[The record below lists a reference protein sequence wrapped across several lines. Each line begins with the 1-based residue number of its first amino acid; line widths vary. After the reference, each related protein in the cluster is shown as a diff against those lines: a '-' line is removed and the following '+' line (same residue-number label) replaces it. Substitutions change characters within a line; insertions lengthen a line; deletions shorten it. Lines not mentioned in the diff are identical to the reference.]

1 MPEKEITI
9 GGRGYRV
16 AFDDGQ
22 EAALNTAAGFL
33 NSQATTLL
41 GAVGQ
46 LPESRMLLMS
56 GLMLADQMLEH
67 SKEMKALEDKIRAT
81 ELRAERA
88 EAEAAKTPAPAAAP
102 APIVEPQADML
113 DEEEERSARE
123 LLEQM
128 LLELE
133 ALADDLEAVE

>member
-22 EAALNTAAGFL
+22 EAALDTAAGYL
-33 NSQATTLL
+33 SAQAKTLL
-41 GAVGQ
+41 DAVGQ
-46 LPESRMLLMS
+46 IPESRMLLMS
-56 GLMLADQMLEH
+56 GLMLADHMVEH
-67 SKEMKALEDKIRAT
+67 AKEMKALEEKIRAT

-88 EAEAAKTPAPAAAP
+88 EAEAAKATPAAPTPA
-102 APIVEPQADML
+102 EPDPQTAL
-113 DEEEERSARE
+113 FEEEERSARE

-128 LLELE
+128 VLELE

>member
-22 EAALNTAAGFL
+22 EAALDTAAGYL
-33 NSQATTLL
+33 DGQARTLL
-41 GAVGQ
+41 AAVGQ
-46 LPESRMLLMS
+46 IPESRMLLMS

-67 SKEMKALEDKIRAT
+67 AKEMKALEEKIRAT

-88 EAEAAKTPAPAAAP
+88 EAEAAKITPAAA
-102 APIVEPQADML
+102 APSEPEPQSAL
-113 DEEEERSARE
+113 FDEEGERSARE

-128 LLELE
+128 VLELE
-133 ALADDLEAVE
+133 ALADDLEAVD